1 MTITNTSNL
10 VGRFTIG
17 SMQVDLFQESETK
30 KYYYT
35 RSVGADRMYVLQ
47 DMQHPGRVTVGM
59 IDNLCIAPPLP

>member
-35 RSVGADRMYVLQ
+35 RSVGADRMYVLP
-47 DMQHPGRVTVGM
+47 DMQHPGRVKVGM